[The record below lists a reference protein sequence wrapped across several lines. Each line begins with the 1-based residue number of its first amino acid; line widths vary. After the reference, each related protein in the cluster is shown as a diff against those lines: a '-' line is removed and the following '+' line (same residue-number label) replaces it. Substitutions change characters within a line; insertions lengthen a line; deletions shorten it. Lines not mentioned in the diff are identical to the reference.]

1 MREKIKV
8 GFSVRKPY
16 KLDEDEPGKVKK
28 KKRKKEKRVN
38 RVNR

>member
-16 KLDEDEPGKVKK
+16 KLDEDEPGKSKK
-28 KKRKKEKRVN
+28 KEKKEKRVN

>member
-8 GFSVRKPY
+8 GFSVRRPY
-16 KLDEDEPGKVKK
+16 KLDEDEPGKSKK
-28 KKRKKEKRVN
+28 EKKEKRVN